1 MTPPPPGDPK
11 DPKDLR
17 AQPRRPPPS
26 PGARGPEVPTQ
37 VLPVLP
43 SGKSLGEDPTSLV
56 SVPSLAS
63 ASTGSDNSATAMVI
77 VPDASAP
84 DRSDT
89 ALVPMPQASQ
99 AEGSATALVVMP
111 EASSLIEELN
121 PSAIL
126 PAPSQSLLRAP
137 DEPTIPDRSRS
148 SGKQSGRAPLPPTI
162 RTKPIDDATAVMSA
176 DRNDATALIQTPTL
190 RANPNE
196 PSLGAKVTN
205 PGAGD
210 ETAVRQVFSRFAP
223 EPSRRRRSDEALIKR
238 GGTPLSMLSSP
249 RLWIAIL
256 STVLVGLIALGVGT
270 WYTQTHHLG
279 GLLENAQGSVMLAH
293 KRGNLA
299 DFTTAETQL
308 RALLGEQPSDGAAI
322 AARALMLGEALYEFG
337 GGPDLNLTQAEAERV
352 DGGLLTKQTWADEAQ
367 SAARQSEGE
376 NRPTAIAALVF
387 VALAHADPKLAES
400 QLGRLAGMPPTPT
413 GQGQGQ
419 GQAQEELTP
428 LPGGIRDYLASQAA
442 LIQGKSSESI
452 ELLRTAV
459 AKNPLP
465 LWQRRL
471 GFQLSREGRDAEAL
485 PLLTDV
491 EKRHP
496 EQCGA
501 RIDLAYLRARSAT
514 GSLVRPAL
522 ATLRGFADAP
532 RLGGDPCGRGERARA
547 AQLSAELTL
556 ATEPTAR
563 AETRALLEKAQALA
577 LPDDVVLAD
586 AIALVWLRT
595 GDAHKAEK
603 LSRTALERVPTRR
616 HTRLLLAQA
625 LLAQNQ
631 GNEAVTVLEPL
642 TAPGDSGG
650 KQVNPGGDFEAQ
662 VWRAQA
668 LLQLNDT
675 LEAQR
680 LTRRVLGSSGV
691 PTSVR
696 NRAQLLLARIYLR
709 LQEPAAARRAL
720 EPVMR
725 QTSSDSAPTSP
736 TTPATT
742 PDSVTSSEQQLDAQ
756 LLWAQALLVAKPPE
770 QSEARALLEAVVG
783 RAPERVEARLM
794 LGRLLRE
801 LHEWGQAEQQLS
813 AALRTDDHYTP
824 ARRELAALLMQRGD
838 FAKAHALY
846 RELVK
851 EEQDAD
857 LLLAAARAER
867 LDGAPE
873 QGLTTL
879 GGIKRSRGE
888 VLTKHD
894 EPLLAERARAL
905 LALDR
910 CGEAEVL
917 LQTPGSDL
925 QWLKRPTL
933 TALLIRSQLCAAAGP
948 QKTLWLTQ
956 ARSLLDRTQPAWR
969 TDPDVRLA
977 EAELLVAE
985 DKPQA
990 ARPVLEALIASL
1002 QTVPPT
1008 SVGEETALRQQAERL
1023 LAPLPPAGAASA
1035 PAGKQPVR
1043 KRR

>member
-1 MTPPPPGDPK
+1 MNDTHTSKRYPLAARRVLWVSLLSQCGIVFTGALVRLTGSGLGCPTWPECTAGSLVPVPHQAQGFHK
-11 DPKDLR
+11 YIEFGNRMLTFVIAVACIASMIVALR
-17 AQPRRPPPS
+17 TQPRRRPI
-26 PGARGPEVPTQ
+26 V
-37 VLPVLP
+37 VL
-43 SGKSLGEDPTSLV
+43 S
-56 SVPSLAS
+56 
-63 ASTGSDNSATAMVI
+63 
-77 VPDASAP
+77 
-84 DRSDT
+84 
-89 ALVPMPQASQ
+89 
-99 AEGSATALVVMP
+99 
-111 EASSLIEELN
+111 
-121 PSAIL
+121 
-126 PAPSQSLLRAP
+126 
-137 DEPTIPDRSRS
+137 
-148 SGKQSGRAPLPPTI
+148 
-162 RTKPIDDATAVMSA
+162 
-176 DRNDATALIQTPTL
+176 
-190 RANPNE
+190 
-196 PSLGAKVTN
+196 
-205 PGAGD
+205 
-210 ETAVRQVFSRFAP
+210 
-223 EPSRRRRSDEALIKR
+223 
-238 GGTPLSMLSSP
+238 
-249 RLWIAIL
+249 
-256 STVLVGLIALGVGT
+256 ALG
-270 WYTQTHHLG
+270 
-279 GLLENAQGSVMLAH
+279 
-293 KRGNLA
+293 
-299 DFTTAETQL
+299 
-308 RALLGEQPSDGAAI
+308 LLG
-322 AARALMLGEALYEFG
+322 
-337 GGPDLNLTQAEAERV
+337 V
-352 DGGLLTKQTWADEAQ
+352 
-367 SAARQSEGE
+367 
-376 NRPTAIAALVF
+376 
-387 VALAHADPKLAES
+387 
-400 QLGRLAGMPPTPT
+400 
-413 GQGQGQ
+413 
-419 GQAQEELTP
+419 
-428 LPGGIRDYLASQAA
+428 
-442 LIQGKSSESI
+442 
-452 ELLRTAV
+452 
-459 AKNPLP
+459 
-465 LWQRRL
+465 
-471 GFQLSREGRDAEAL
+471 
-485 PLLTDV
+485 
-491 EKRHP
+491 
-496 EQCGA
+496 
-501 RIDLAYLRARSAT
+501 
-514 GSLVRPAL
+514 
-522 ATLRGFADAP
+522 
-532 RLGGDPCGRGERARA
+532 
-547 AQLSAELTL
+547 
-556 ATEPTAR
+556 
-563 AETRALLEKAQALA
+563 
-577 LPDDVVLAD
+577 
-586 AIALVWLRT
+586 
-595 GDAHKAEK
+595 
-603 LSRTALERVPTRR
+603 
-616 HTRLLLAQA
+616 LAQA

-680 LTRRVLGSSGV
+680 LTRRVLGSSGL

-736 TTPATT
+736 TAPATTPATT

-756 LLWAQALLVAKPPE
+756 LLWAQALLAAKPPE

>member
-1 MTPPPPGDPK
+1 MRPRPPGLP
-11 DPKDLR
+11 P
-17 AQPRRPPPS
+17 AGGRPIV
-26 PGARGPEVPTQ
+26 EVPTQ
-37 VLPVLP
+37 LIPQVPQLP

-56 SVPSLAS
+56 SVPAS
-63 ASTGSDNSATAMVI
+63 ASTGSDNSATGMVI
-77 VPDASAP
+77 IP
-84 DRSDT
+84 DRAPPGQGEQSDT
-89 ALVPMPQASQ
+89 ALVAVPEISQ
-99 AEGSATALVVMP
+99 SDHSATALTVMP
-111 EASSLIEELN
+111 TIPSTGEVPGPQASAIQELG

-126 PAPSQSLLRAP
+126 PLQASALLRAP
-137 DEPTIPDRSRS
+137 DEPTIPDRSRKP
-148 SGKQSGRAPLPPTI
+148 GQRMPLPPTI
-162 RTKPIDDATAVMSA
+162 RTKTVDDATALMDTA
-176 DRNDATALIQTPTL
+176 KDATALMQAATL
-190 RANPNE
+190 RQNPNE
-196 PSLGAKVTN
+196 PSLGAKVTSATGLTAV
-205 PGAGD
+205 PGGGD

-223 EPSRRRRSDEALIKR
+223 EPSRRRRSDEALMKR
-238 GGTPLSMLSSP
+238 GGTPMSMLSSP
-249 RLWIAIL
+249 RLWIGLL
-256 STVLVGLIALGVGT
+256 STVLVALIALGVGT

-279 GLLENAQGSVMLAH
+279 GLLGNAQGAVMLAH
-293 KRGNLA
+293 KRGNLT
-299 DFTTAETQL
+299 DFVTAESEL
-308 RALLGEQPSDGAAI
+308 RALLGEQASDGAAI

-337 GGPDLNLTQAEAERV
+337 GGPDLKLTLAEAERT
-352 DGGLLTKQTWADEAQ
+352 DGGLAARQKWADEAQ

-376 NRPTAIAALVF
+376 NRPTAIAALAF
-387 VALAHADPKLAES
+387 VALARGEPKLAES
-400 QLGRLAGMPPTPT
+400 QLGRLASMPPPPANPAP
-413 GQGQGQ
+413 GQD
-419 GQAQEELTP
+419 ELTP
-428 LPGGIRDYLASQAA
+428 LPGGIRDYLASQIA
-442 LIQGKSSESI
+442 LIQGKNSEAL

-459 AKNPLP
+459 SKNPLP

-471 GFQLSREGRDAEAL
+471 AYQLSREGRDAEAL
-485 PLLTDV
+485 PLLTDL
-491 EKRHP
+491 EKRQP
-496 EQCGA
+496 DLCGA
-501 RIDLAYLRARSAT
+501 RIDLAALRARSAT
-514 GSLVRPAL
+514 GSGVRPAL
-522 ATLRGFADAP
+522 ATLRGFADSP
-532 RLGGDPCGRGERARA
+532 RLGNDPCGREERARA
-547 AQLSAELTL
+547 ALLSAELTL

-563 AETRALLEKAQALA
+563 AETRALVERALSLA
-577 LPDDVVLAD
+577 LPEDVVLAD
-586 AIALVWLRT
+586 SLASVWLRT
-595 GDAHKAEK
+595 GDAHKAEV
-603 LSRTALERVPTRR
+603 LSRAALERVPARR

-625 LLAQNQ
+625 LLQQNQ

-642 TAPGDSGG
+642 TAASDSSG
-650 KQVNPGGDFEAQ
+650 KQVAPGGDFEAQ
-662 VWRAQA
+662 VFRAQA

-680 LTRRVLGSSGV
+680 LTRRLLGSSGV

-725 QTSSDSAPTSP
+725 QSGGDSAPV
-736 TTPATT
+736 TPEG
-742 PDSVTSSEQQLDAQ
+742 VTGSEQQLDAQ
-756 LLWAQALLVAKPPE
+756 LLWAQALLAAKPPE

-838 FAKAHALY
+838 FGKAHALY

-851 EEQDAD
+851 EERDAD
-857 LLLAAARAER
+857 LLLAAARSER

-873 QGLTTL
+873 QALATL
-879 GGIKRSRGE
+879 AGIKRSRGE

-894 EPLLAERARAL
+894 EPLIAERARAL
-905 LALDR
+905 LSLDR

-933 TALLIRSQLCAAAGP
+933 AALLIRSQLCAAAGP
-948 QKTLWLTQ
+948 QKTLWLSQ
-956 ARSLLDRTQPAWR
+956 ARSLLDRLQPAWR

-977 EAELLVAE
+977 ESELLLTE

-1023 LAPLPPAGAASA
+1023 LAPLPAAGPAPPPS
-1035 PAGKQPVR
+1035 KQPPR
-1043 KRR
+1043 KHR